1 MHQRNDGCDCHAS
14 KIARRGRWEGRWV
27 LQAPTIPLGH
37 FDITLSVDTHLVEI
51 SVYPLVQIKD
61 DVVSFVSGL
70 GIGILVQSEN
80 TRRVIRR

>member
-1 MHQRNDGCDCHAS
+1 M
-14 KIARRGRWEGRWV
+14 
-27 LQAPTIPLGH
+27 QALTIPLGH

>member
-1 MHQRNDGCDCHAS
+1 M
-14 KIARRGRWEGRWV
+14 
-27 LQAPTIPLGH
+27 TIPLGH